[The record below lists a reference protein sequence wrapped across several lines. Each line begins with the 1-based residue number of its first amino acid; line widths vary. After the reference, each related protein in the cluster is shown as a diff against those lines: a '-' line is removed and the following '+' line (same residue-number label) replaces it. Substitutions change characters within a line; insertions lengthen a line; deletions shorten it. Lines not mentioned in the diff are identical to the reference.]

1 MTGGTPPPTPVLLL
15 SDKLM
20 TLTNITSIVPTKLD
34 VDEMNYSSWLYFF
47 KHLVKGYGLMDHLVG
62 PKVVDGMDEASVSTP
77 PQDPEWLKLD
87 TIVLSWIFIT
97 CSKTLQDRLV
107 DNDPQTA
114 KEAWDLLESIFTD
127 NKRSR
132 AVTLKA
138 DLRALTLGD
147 MSIDAYFRKIE
158 STATLLA
165 RLGAPISNDDLVSY
179 ALAGLP
185 EKYDGVSLLIAHRE
199 PFPDLK
205 TVSLHAYH
213 RRNAAKVAAAHLF
226 LLMVVVISLAACDT
240 SSWFGEH
247 CKYLHG
253 NSNIKGNTSRSL
265 WSANVTQP
273 SPTSTLTSDQMLA
286 LIQQQQSILARL
298 GYTAPM
304 GNTSTNNT
312 SDTNSSPMAF
322 QTGPVTQPILGLTSP
337 PGFTQ
342 QGPNVSQST
351 SFIQQLAN
359 SLVQQGAA
367 QQQSSAPT
375 VTSASSG
382 SDATQ
387 LPSAFHAM
395 TLQDPSPGNWNMDTG
410 ATTHLND
417 SISSLSNIF
426 NKCIYP
432 SVSVGDGY
440 SIPVINS
447 GHSILPTSSR
457 PLHLKNVLITPNIVK
472 NLISVRQF
480 VRDNHCTVE
489 FDPFGFSVKDFQTR
503 RVLLRC
509 DSSGDLYPVTE
520 SSSIPHVFLT

>member
-1 MTGGTPPPTPVLLL
+1 
-15 SDKLM
+15 
-20 TLTNITSIVPTKLD
+20 
-34 VDEMNYSSWLYFF
+34 
-47 KHLVKGYGLMDHLVG
+47 
-62 PKVVDGMDEASVSTP
+62 MDEASVSTP

-205 TVSLHAYH
+205 TVRSMLTTEEMRLKSRPHTTFVDGSSSSPLALVTKSGSSNL
-213 RRNAAKVAAAHLF
+213 RRSTVN
-226 LLMVVVISLAACDT
+226 T
-240 SSWFGEH
+240 SSGKINKPCFNFASGYCRFGEH
-247 CKYLHG
+247 C
-253 NSNIKGNTSRSL
+253 
-265 WSANVTQP
+265 
-273 SPTSTLTSDQMLA
+273 
-286 LIQQQQSILARL
+286 
-298 GYTAPM
+298 
-304 GNTSTNNT
+304 
-312 SDTNSSPMAF
+312 
-322 QTGPVTQPILGLTSP
+322 PVTQPILGLTSP

-342 QGPNVSQST
+342 QGPSVSQST

-375 VTSASSG
+375 ASSG
-382 SDATQ
+382 SDATTVTECRF
-387 LPSAFHAM
+387 LPKI
-395 TLQDPSPGNWNMDTG
+395 LQDPIPGNWN
-410 ATTHLND
+410 
-417 SISSLSNIF
+417 
-426 NKCIYP
+426 
-432 SVSVGDGY
+432 
-440 SIPVINS
+440 
-447 GHSILPTSSR
+447 
-457 PLHLKNVLITPNIVK
+457 
-472 NLISVRQF
+472 F
-480 VRDNHCTVE
+480 VRDNQVALLKL
-489 FDPFGFSVKDFQTR
+489 DPFGFSVKDFQTR

-520 SSSIPHVFLT
+520 SSSIPHVFLTSQYTWHQRLGHLGSEVLRRVLSNNSISCNKEKSPVLCHACQLGKHVKLSFVRSSTFVSSCFDIIHSDLWTSPIPSLSGFKYYVVFLDHYSQYVWVYPLVRKSDVLSII

>member
-205 TVSLHAYH
+205 TVRSMLTTEEMRLKSRPHTTFVDGSSSSPLALVTKSGSSNL
-213 RRNAAKVAAAHLF
+213 RRSTVN
-226 LLMVVVISLAACDT
+226 T
-240 SSWFGEH
+240 SSGKINKPCFNFASGY
-247 CKYLHG
+247 C
-253 NSNIKGNTSRSL
+253 
-265 WSANVTQP
+265 
-273 SPTSTLTSDQMLA
+273 SP
-286 LIQQQQSILARL
+286 RL
-298 GYTAPM
+298 P
-304 GNTSTNNT
+304 
-312 SDTNSSPMAF
+312 
-322 QTGPVTQPILGLTSP
+322 
-337 PGFTQ
+337 
-342 QGPNVSQST
+342 
-351 SFIQQLAN
+351 
-359 SLVQQGAA
+359 
-367 QQQSSAPT
+367 
-375 VTSASSG
+375 
-382 SDATQ
+382 
-387 LPSAFHAM
+387 
-395 TLQDPSPGNWNMDTG
+395 
-410 ATTHLND
+410 
-417 SISSLSNIF
+417 
-426 NKCIYP
+426 
-432 SVSVGDGY
+432 
-440 SIPVINS
+440 
-447 GHSILPTSSR
+447 R
-457 PLHLKNVLITPNIVK
+457 P
-472 NLISVRQF
+472 
-480 VRDNHCTVE
+480 
-489 FDPFGFSVKDFQTR
+489 
-503 RVLLRC
+503 
-509 DSSGDLYPVTE
+509 
-520 SSSIPHVFLT
+520 

>member
-205 TVSLHAYH
+205 TVRSMLTTEEMRLKSRPHTTFVDGSSSSPLALVTKSGSSNL
-213 RRNAAKVAAAHLF
+213 RRSTVN
-226 LLMVVVISLAACDT
+226 T
-240 SSWFGEH
+240 SSGKINKPCFNFASGYCRFGEH

-395 TLQDPSPGNWNMDTG
+395 TLQDLSPGN
-410 ATTHLND
+410 
-417 SISSLSNIF
+417 
-426 NKCIYP
+426 
-432 SVSVGDGY
+432 
-440 SIPVINS
+440 
-447 GHSILPTSSR
+447 
-457 PLHLKNVLITPNIVK
+457 
-472 NLISVRQF
+472 
-480 VRDNHCTVE
+480 
-489 FDPFGFSVKDFQTR
+489 
-503 RVLLRC
+503 
-509 DSSGDLYPVTE
+509 
-520 SSSIPHVFLT
+520 

>member
-62 PKVVDGMDEASVSTP
+62 PKVVD
-77 PQDPEWLKLD
+77 
-87 TIVLSWIFIT
+87 
-97 CSKTLQDRLV
+97 DRLV

-147 MSIDAYFRKIE
+147 MTIDAYFRKIE

-185 EKYDGVSLLIAHRE
+185 EKYDGVSLLIAHRD

-205 TVSLHAYH
+205 MVRSMLTTEEMRLKSRPHTT
-213 RRNAAKVAAAHLF
+213 
-226 LLMVVVISLAACDT
+226 LLMGRRHLL
-240 SSWFGEH
+240 WRLFGEH

-322 QTGPVTQPILGLTSP
+322 QTGRVIQPILGLTSP

-382 SDATQ
+382 SDAT
-387 LPSAFHAM
+387 
-395 TLQDPSPGNWNMDTG
+395 
-410 ATTHLND
+410 
-417 SISSLSNIF
+417 
-426 NKCIYP
+426 
-432 SVSVGDGY
+432 
-440 SIPVINS
+440 
-447 GHSILPTSSR
+447 
-457 PLHLKNVLITPNIVK
+457 
-472 NLISVRQF
+472 
-480 VRDNHCTVE
+480 
-489 FDPFGFSVKDFQTR
+489 
-503 RVLLRC
+503 
-509 DSSGDLYPVTE
+509 
-520 SSSIPHVFLT
+520 